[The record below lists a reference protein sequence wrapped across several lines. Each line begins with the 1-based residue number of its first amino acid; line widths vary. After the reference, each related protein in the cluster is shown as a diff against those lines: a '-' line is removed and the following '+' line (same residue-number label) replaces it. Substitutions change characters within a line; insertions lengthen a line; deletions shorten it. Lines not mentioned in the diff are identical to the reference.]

1 MTRFLSS
8 PKLRLT
14 IFFGLV
20 LAVAAAF
27 LFVGGP
33 SQADAEQAIEDAGVL
48 APLVFVVAYAILTVL
63 LFPGIIPA
71 VAAGAVFG
79 VLAGTVLSLVG
90 ATIGAVGAFLLAR
103 KLGRQDVER
112 VAGERMRRIDGWIG
126 RRGFMAVLY
135 ARLLPVAPF
144 NVLNYACGVT
154 SVSTRDYVLATAI
167 GMIPGTFLHVA
178 LGSTLSDPT
187 SPEFI
192 AAVGGLIVLGVGA
205 PLIDRALRRRGAGA
219 PAEEEASAS

>member
-1 MTRFLSS
+1 MARLLSS
-8 PKLRLT
+8 PKLRLSL
-14 IFFGLV
+14 FFGLM
-20 LAVAAAF
+20 LAIAGAF
-27 LFVGGP
+27 FFVGGP
-33 SQADAEQAIEDAGVL
+33 SQEEAEQAIEDAGAL
-48 APLVFVVAYAILTVL
+48 APVVFIVAYAILTIL

-90 ATIGAVGAFLLAR
+90 ATIGAVGAFLLGR
-103 KLGRQDVER
+103 KLGRKDVER
-112 VAGERMRRIDGWIG
+112 VAGRRMRRLDGWIG

-144 NVLNYACGVT
+144 NVLNYVAGVT
-154 SVSTRDYVLATAI
+154 SVGTRDYVLATAI
-167 GMIPGTFLHVA
+167 GMVPGTFLHVA

-187 SPEFI
+187 SWEFL

-219 PAEEEASAS
+219 PAEEASAS

>member
-20 LAVAAAF
+20 LAVTAAF

-33 SQADAEQAIEDAGVL
+33 SQADAEQAIDDAGVL
-48 APLVFVVAYAILTVL
+48 APLMFVVAYAILTVL

-90 ATIGAVGAFLLAR
+90 ATIGAVGAFLLGR
-103 KLGRQDVER
+103 KLGRKDVER
-112 VAGERMRRIDGWIG
+112 VAGERMRRIDEWIG

-144 NVLNYACGVT
+144 NVLNYVCGVT

-178 LGSTLSDPT
+178 LGSTLGDPT
-187 SPEFI
+187 SPEFL
-192 AAVGGLIVLGVGA
+192 AAVAGLIVLGVGA

>member
-14 IFFGLV
+14 LLFGLV

-27 LFVGGP
+27 FFVGGP
-33 SQADAEQAIEDAGVL
+33 SQEDAEQAIEDAGAL
-48 APLVFVVAYAILTVL
+48 APVVFVVAYAILTVL

-79 VLAGTVLSLVG
+79 VVAGTVLSLVG
-90 ATIGAVGAFLLAR
+90 ATIGAIGAFLLAR
-103 KLGRQDVER
+103 RLGRKDVER
-112 VAGERMRRIDGWIG
+112 VAGRRMRRLDGWIG

-135 ARLLPVAPF
+135 ARLVPVAPF
-144 NVLNYACGVT
+144 NVLNYVCGVT
-154 SVSTRDYVLATAI
+154 SVGTRDYVLATSI

-187 SPEFI
+187 SPEFL
-192 AAVGGLIVLGVGA
+192 AAVGGLIVLGGGA